1 MSASIS
7 KKSRRLR
14 RALKTRAHIRD
25 LGVARLSVHRT
36 PRHIYAQLTDAKGGQ
51 VLAAASTLQESVR
64 EGLKGT
70 GNVDAAK
77 AVGRIIAERAKAAG
91 ITRVAFDR
99 SRMPRAK
106 PVWSSKETIWRDRTD
121 RRERSRAMS
130 CSRSS

>member
-14 RALKTRAHIRD
+14 RALKTRSHIRELD
-25 LGVARLSVHRT
+25 VARLSVHRT
-36 PRHIYAQLTDAKGGQ
+36 PRHIYAQLTDAKGGH
-51 VLAAASTLQESVR
+51 VLASASTLQESVR

-99 SRMPRAK
+99 SGFQYHGRVKALA
-106 PVWSSKETIWRDRTD
+106 DAA
-121 RRERSRAMS
+121 REAGLEF
-130 CSRSS
+130 